1 MITTTLLLNNL
12 GNIHQKPENGK
23 NGKQKNQMI
32 IHPLSGILY
41 NHLVLPVLNSN
52 NPSILQIVTICFLM

>member
-12 GNIHQKPENGK
+12 GNIHQKPE